1 MARIKI
7 LPASLV
13 GKIAAGEV
21 IERPASALKEL
32 IENSI
37 DAGAKLIQIYIKEYG
52 TAEIKVV
59 DDGEGIPSED
69 VFLAF
74 QRHATSKIEKEQDLF
89 NINTLG
95 FRGEALYSIAQ
106 VSKLKVIT
114 QHRLE
119 ETGTEIYLIGGEVI
133 EKKPIVTKGTTIEI
147 RDLFFNTP
155 VRKKFLKSPFTEKAH
170 IIETVQNY
178 ALSYPEV
185 SFYLNID
192 GQEILNAPIAE
203 SLQDRI
209 LQIFGL
215 EFMEKV
221 KSKTLSQGKY
231 SVELFWGG
239 EELSRRQRTKQLIF
253 INRRPVRDAIIVN
266 TLYKAFQVKENH
278 PQFLFFLTIPPEE
291 VDFNVHPT
299 KREVRFRNTS
309 KITELIFRITLP
321 EKISTVAESTVEWK
335 SDVGYLS
342 SSCQPSF
349 FEVESAFNK
358 EEVLQFLSLGNAIVA
373 LQQPEGIL
381 FIDYHAAHER
391 VNFEKI
397 LKAMPENKLRFV
409 FPQVINLNP
418 QEYTIIRENLH
429 ILSELLID
437 AEDFGKNSII
447 IRTIPEILKNADI
460 VGIIESIVVTL
471 KEELGKPDFDSIK
484 KKIAETIAC
493 HSSLR
498 ANNKINSFEIKELLC
513 ELEKTSDPEHCPHG
527 RPVKKFLSFNEIK
540 KWFLR

>member
-7 LPASLV
+7 LPESLV

-37 DAGAKLIQIYIKEYG
+37 DAGARLIQIYIKEYG
-52 TAEIKVV
+52 TAQIKVV
-59 DDGEGIPSED
+59 DDGEGIPSEE
-69 VFLAF
+69 VHLAF
-74 QRHATSKIEKEQDLF
+74 QRYGTSKIEKEQDLF
-89 NINTLG
+89 NIKTLG

-106 VSKLKVIT
+106 VSKLRITT
-114 QHRLE
+114 QHKQE
-119 ETGTEIYLIGGEVI
+119 KTGTEIYLVGGKVI
-133 EKKPIVTKGTTIEI
+133 EKKPAVTKGTTIEI

-178 ALSYPEV
+178 ALVYPEI

-192 GQEILNAPIAE
+192 GQEIFNTPMVE
-203 SLQDRI
+203 SLKDRI
-209 LQIFGL
+209 LQVFGL
-215 EFMEKV
+215 EFLDKV
-221 KSKTLSQGKY
+221 KAKTLSQGKY
-231 SVELFWGG
+231 RLELFWGG

-253 INRRPVRDAIIVN
+253 INRRPIRDSIIVN

-299 KREVRFRNTS
+299 KREVRFRDIS
-309 KITELIFRITLP
+309 KITELIFKIAKP
-321 EKISTVAESTVEWK
+321 EKSLLVAENPVEWK
-335 SDVGYLS
+335 GDLNYLS
-342 SSCQPSF
+342 SLSQSSF
-349 FEVESAFNK
+349 FDTQPDFNR
-358 EEVLQFLSLGNAIVA
+358 EEVLQFLIIGNAIVA
-373 LQQPEGIL
+373 MQQPEGIL

-397 LKAMPENKLRFV
+397 LKGMPENTLKLV

-418 QEYTIIRENLH
+418 QEYAIIKENIHVLN
-429 ILSELLID
+429 ELFIET
-437 AEDFGKNSII
+437 EDFGKNSII
-447 IRTIPEILKNADI
+447 IRSIPDILKNVDI
-460 VGIIESIVVTL
+460 PGIIESVASTI
-471 KEELGKPDFDSIK
+471 KEDTEKPDFTYIK
-484 KKIAETIAC
+484 EKIAATIAC

-498 ANNKINSFEIKELLC
+498 ANNKINSLELKALLQ

-527 RPVKKFLSFNEIK
+527 RPTRKFIPLKEIK
-540 KWFLR
+540 SWFSR